1 MAFNV
6 TFRNFLVRSSPTVLA
21 RARYASGDSFV
32 QNLLR
37 KIKEESAKDKQM
49 KKKIESEIPADTV
62 DKLKSQISS
71 VAEKI
76 KQEGANIAKHEY
88 VKKGVEGL
96 SKAGEQLKDASRS
109 IGDTEF
115 VKSAR
120 ESISALEKELQ
131 SDRALVYRA
140 PDKPRT
146 RKELS
151 GNLSERIVE
160 ADTQVLFAFF
170 HEHWRTLFNRLEDS
184 SPSQSANIIRFYTCR
199 ESSGVVLHKDSKW
212 LSAWD
217 DFKDNNQYVQKF
229 FDLKTR
235 YEESDHLL
243 VRSVRFV
250 TDKISDLFGGKS
262 GSNELQT
269 VLDEIA
275 KIDSNFTLEKFVRY
289 CRMEV
294 IPNVLES
301 IVHGNLEVLKDWCHE
316 APFNVLS
323 APIKQTLE
331 MGYKLDS
338 RVLDV
343 NNIDVHMGKMMD
355 QGPVLIIT
363 FQAQQISCIRDSL
376 GQVKEGDPEKV
387 LRVTHVWALCRDQN
401 EMNPWT
407 AWRVLDIAMMP
418 TEQWL

>member
-1 MAFNV
+1 MALSGA
-6 TFRNFLVRSSPTVLA
+6 FRSFLVYNSPRV
-21 RARYASGDSFV
+21 
-32 QNLLR
+32 
-37 KIKEESAKDKQM
+37 M
-49 KKKIESEIPADTV
+49 KKIESEIPTDTV
-62 DKLKSQISS
+62 DKLRSQISS

-76 KQEGANIAKHEY
+76 KQEGANIAQHEY

-120 ESISALEKELQ
+120 ESISAIEKELQ

-151 GNLSERIVE
+151 GNLKERIVE
-160 ADTQVLFAFF
+160 ADT
-170 HEHWRTLFNRLEDS
+170 
-184 SPSQSANIIRFYTCR
+184 

-243 VRSVRFV
+243 VRSFRFV

-262 GSNELQT
+262 TSNELQT
-269 VLDEIA
+269 VLDEIT
-275 KIDSNFTLEKFVRY
+275 KIDGTFTLEKFIRY

-301 IVHGNLEVLKDWCHE
+301 IIHGNLEVLKDWCYE

-323 APIKQTLE
+323 APIKQAQE

-343 NNIDVHMGKMMD
+343 HNIDVHMGKMMD

-363 FQAQQISCIRDSL
+363 FQAQQISCVRDSL

>member
-1 MAFNV
+1 MAFN
-6 TFRNFLVRSSPTVLA
+6 TSLRNFLVFSSPRALA
-21 RARYASGDSFV
+21 PTRYSSGNSFV

-49 KKKIESEIPADTV
+49 KESVRKFREETEKLEKSKEIQSMREFYKKIESEIPTDTV
-62 DKLKSQISS
+62 DKLRSQISS

-151 GNLSERIVE
+151 GNLRERIVE
-160 ADTQVLFAFF
+160 ADT
-170 HEHWRTLFNRLEDS
+170 
-184 SPSQSANIIRFYTCR
+184 

-262 GSNELQT
+262 TSNELQT
-269 VLDEIA
+269 VLDEIT
-275 KIDSNFTLEKFVRY
+275 KIDGTFTLEKFVRY

-301 IVHGNLEVLKDWCHE
+301 IIHGNMEVLKDWCYE

-343 NNIDVHMGKMMD
+343 HNIDVHMGKMME

-387 LRVTHVWALCRDQN
+387 LRVTHVWALCRDQS

>member
-1 MAFNV
+1 
-6 TFRNFLVRSSPTVLA
+6 
-21 RARYASGDSFV
+21 
-32 QNLLR
+32 LLR

-49 KKKIESEIPADTV
+49 KESVRKFREETEKLEKSKEIQSMREFYKKIESEIPTDTV
-62 DKLKSQISS
+62 DKLRSQISS

-140 PDKPRT
+140 P
-146 RKELS
+146 
-151 GNLSERIVE
+151 
-160 ADTQVLFAFF
+160 
-170 HEHWRTLFNRLEDS
+170 
-184 SPSQSANIIRFYTCR
+184 

-250 TDKISDLFGGKS
+250 TDKISDLFG
-262 GSNELQT
+262 
-269 VLDEIA
+269 
-275 KIDSNFTLEKFVRY
+275 
-289 CRMEV
+289 
-294 IPNVLES
+294 
-301 IVHGNLEVLKDWCHE
+301 
-316 APFNVLS
+316 
-323 APIKQTLE
+323 
-331 MGYKLDS
+331 
-338 RVLDV
+338 
-343 NNIDVHMGKMMD
+343 NNH
-355 QGPVLIIT
+355 
-363 FQAQQISCIRDSL
+363 F
-376 GQVKEGDPEKV
+376 
-387 LRVTHVWALCRDQN
+387 
-401 EMNPWT
+401 
-407 AWRVLDIAMMP
+407 
-418 TEQWL
+418 